1 VLAIGPGEEG
11 IASGVNNAIRE
22 MGGVLGI
29 AVLASVF
36 SAMGSY
42 VSGKAF
48 VSGLVPATAAGAAI
62 VGFAVVAA
70 LAIPR
75 RGGHL
80 VEVGISEPE
89 MVPADLVGED
99 RAGALV
105 SLG

>member
-1 VLAIGPGEEG
+1 
-11 IASGVNNAIRE
+11 
-22 MGGVLGI
+22 
-29 AVLASVF
+29 
-36 SAMGSY
+36 
-42 VSGKAF
+42 
-48 VSGLVPATAAGAAI
+48 
-62 VGFAVVAA
+62 VVAA